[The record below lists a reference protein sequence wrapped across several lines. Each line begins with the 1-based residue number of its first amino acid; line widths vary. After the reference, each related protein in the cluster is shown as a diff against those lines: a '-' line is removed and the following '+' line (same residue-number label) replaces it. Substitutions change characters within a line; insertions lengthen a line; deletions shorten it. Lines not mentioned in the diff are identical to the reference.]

1 MAQGNR
7 QPKWDIYEAVI
18 LLDGY
23 LEVLQA
29 NQPKARI
36 VKRISTDLRRMAT
49 NRGIEIDNI
58 YRNESG
64 VSYQI
69 QSMDSA
75 YKNKKVY
82 VPATRL
88 FQEAV
93 ALYRMDT
100 ERYLQIL
107 EEAKNMVAAKQ
118 NNKDAFF
125 AWAASVLPA
134 KRCKWIDENI
144 LKMERLAVATK
155 LISGSIYGV
164 TDTTTLETIYRA
176 AEKNKFFQIKNRKL
190 IRNINDDFK
199 AYMQYCL
206 QMSER
211 GEQENETKAPAVET
225 PEESVLTVS
234 VSAACE
240 SEFYSY
246 LKNAAKLADRTCSSY
261 VSSIRSAERY
271 AADNGY
277 VSCALF
283 SEDNEATV
291 GMG

>member
-1 MAQGNR
+1 
-7 QPKWDIYEAVI
+7 
-18 LLDGY
+18 
-23 LEVLQA
+23 
-29 NQPKARI
+29 
-36 VKRISTDLRRMAT
+36 
-49 NRGIEIDNI
+49 
-58 YRNESG
+58 
-64 VSYQI
+64 
-69 QSMDSA
+69 
-75 YKNKKVY
+75 
-82 VPATRL
+82 
-88 FQEAV
+88 
-93 ALYRMDT
+93 
-100 ERYLQIL
+100 
-107 EEAKNMVAAKQ
+107 
-118 NNKDAFF
+118 
-125 AWAASVLPA
+125 
-134 KRCKWIDENI
+134 
-144 LKMERLAVATK
+144 
-155 LISGSIYGV
+155 
-164 TDTTTLETIYRA
+164 
-176 AEKNKFFQIKNRKL
+176 
-190 IRNINDDFK
+190 
-199 AYMQYCL
+199 MQYCL